1 MCRLILAFVLL
12 VGAPIQALAY
22 VEQSK
27 LHDFRVV
34 QITGGLEHP
43 WSLAFLPDRSILIT
57 ERPGRLRVMR
67 NGKLDPKPIT
77 GLPEI
82 ANPGQ
87 GGLLDVVPHPD
98 FARNRWLYLSY
109 VAGGEHGHATHIARA
124 RLSGSSLKELQVL
137 LVAEPFGYG
146 GRHFGSRLA
155 FAPDGSLFVTSGERG
170 NKQRAQKLNDLG
182 GKVLRLRDDGAV
194 PPDNPFV
201 RRPEVRPEIFSFGH
215 RNPQGMAVHPETGH
229 IGIHEHG
236 PRGGDEINLVQ
247 AGLNYGWP
255 VITHGI
261 GYDGSPIGIGK
272 RKSGLVQPLWYWVPS
287 IAPSGMAFYDG
298 DRFPKW
304 RGSLFVGALAGRLL
318 VRLTLDGSRVTG
330 EERLLK
336 GVLGRVRD
344 VRQGRDGLI
353 YVLTDSNDGGL
364 YRLEPVP

>member
-1 MCRLILAFVLL
+1 M
-12 VGAPIQALAY
+12 
-22 VEQSK
+22 E
-27 LHDFRVV
+27 
-34 QITGGLEHP
+34 
-43 WSLAFLPDRSILIT
+43 
-57 ERPGRLRVMR
+57 
-67 NGKLDPKPIT
+67 
-77 GLPEI
+77 PE
-82 ANPGQ
+82 
-87 GGLLDVVPHPD
+87 
-98 FARNRWLYLSY
+98 
-109 VAGGEHGHATHIARA
+109 
-124 RLSGSSLKELQVL
+124 
-137 LVAEPFGYG
+137 
-146 GRHFGSRLA
+146 
-155 FAPDGSLFVTSGERG
+155 
-170 NKQRAQKLNDLG
+170 
-182 GKVLRLRDDGAV
+182 
-194 PPDNPFV
+194 
-201 RRPEVRPEIFSFGH
+201 
-215 RNPQGMAVHPETGH
+215 
-229 IGIHEHG
+229 
-236 PRGGDEINLVQ
+236 
-247 AGLNYGWP
+247 